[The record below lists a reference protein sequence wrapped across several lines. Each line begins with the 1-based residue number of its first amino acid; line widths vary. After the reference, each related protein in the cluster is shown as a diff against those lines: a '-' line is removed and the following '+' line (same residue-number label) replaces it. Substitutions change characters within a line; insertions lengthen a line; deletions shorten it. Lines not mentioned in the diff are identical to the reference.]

1 MRKVI
6 TVDGNEACS
15 YTSYLFTEIAGIYPI
30 TPSSPMAEHI
40 DEWGMMK
47 RKNIFGNEVKVI
59 EMQSEAGAAGMV
71 HGSLVAGLLT
81 STYTASQG
89 LLLMIP
95 NMYKIAG
102 EMLPLTMHVAA
113 RTISTHALSIFGDH
127 SDIYAARMTGFA
139 MLASSSVQDAAL
151 LSAVAH
157 LSAIQ
162 SSIPFMHFFD
172 GFRTSHEI
180 NKIKVLEEED
190 YKNLIDE
197 DALEK
202 FRKKAMN
209 PITPNT
215 RGTASNDDIFFQNT
229 EARNE
234 DYEKLVDIVNRYM
247 KKINT
252 RTRLDYR
259 PFNYYGS
266 KSAKKVIVAM
276 GSVCETIKETVDF
289 LNNEGEKVGLIEVH
303 LYRPFSIKYFLKE
316 LPNTVNK
323 IAVLDRTKEAGSIGE
338 PLYLDVSSALKG
350 KKIKVVGGRF
360 GLSSKNTTPAQIKAV
375 FDMLEKPRHNFTI
388 GIKDD
393 VTNLS
398 LEIDENFKIGGTEDY
413 LFYGYGSDGMITAS
427 KGIIKL
433 VGEESKKYVQGYF
446 EYDSRKSGGVTVSHL
461 RFSKKEI
468 RKAYYVDNPKFI
480 TVTKDSY
487 FLEFD
492 ILKNIKENGILLV
505 NTCKTEEELLNMLT
519 DNIKYTILQKN
530 IKFYIINAY
539 DLASK
544 LGLGNKISTIMQSA
558 IMYLSS
564 LIDYNKAKKE
574 MKKLAEAKF
583 EKKGEDIVKANLYA
597 IEGAPNYIKE
607 VKVPKELLLI
617 EEEKKPKKIT
627 EALLERKGNELP
639 VSSFL
644 KHKDGIYKG
653 ATSKYEKK
661 GLSDIVP
668 KYIMENCISCN
679 QCALVCPHNV
689 IRPYLL
695 NEEEYENAP
704 SYIQKYCKKDLLKKD
719 YYFTIGIS
727 VKDCTGCGLCIKT
740 CPGLRNVKALIT
752 EKLSTQLKENEQKR
766 FDYLNKN
773 IENKNIF
780 PNDTVKGIGFHNCNF
795 EFCGACAGCGETPYI
810 KLLTS
815 LVGEKLMIANATG
828 CSSIYGGSTSS
839 MPYNIPWASSLF
851 EDNAEF
857 GYGIYMANKLIKE
870 QIQKVMEENMENKN
884 APLFKKWIENQ
895 NDYNITKEIY
905 EKIDYENIPPFIKEH
920 KKDLIAKSVWII
932 GGDGWAYDI
941 GFGGIDHV
949 LSSKE
954 NIKILV
960 LDSEVY
966 SNTGGQSSKSTGIGG
981 IASFSQSGKKTRKKD
996 LARIAMC
1003 YDNVFVASISLGYNF
1018 LHTIRIMKEAIEF
1031 DGPAIV
1037 IAYSPCISHGIKKG
1051 MDHSIEE
1058 EKLATRCGYAPV
1070 FTCNPKT
1077 GRVKLYSKDTDFSL
1091 YDKFLEGETRYANM
1105 KKLDKEK
1112 ARILLNKN
1120 KKYAI
1125 QRYTYFKNLDEQTEK
1140 LSK

>member
-1 MRKVI
+1 MRKVM

-15 YTSYLFTEIAGIYPI
+15 YTSYFFTEIAGIYPI

-40 DEWGMMK
+40 DEWSVQGK
-47 RKNIFGNEVKVI
+47 KNIFENEVKVV

-71 HGSLVAGLLT
+71 HGSLVSGLLT

-113 RTISTHALSIFGDH
+113 RTLSTHALSIFGDH

-157 LSAIQ
+157 LSAIK

-197 DALEK
+197 EALAK
-202 FRKKAMN
+202 FRNKAMN

-234 DYEKLVDIVNRYM
+234 DYEQLPDIVNRYM

-252 RTRLDYR
+252 RTRLEYR

-276 GSVCETIKETVDF
+276 GSVCETIKETVDY
-289 LNNEGEKVGLIEVH
+289 LNKEGEKVGLIEVH
-303 LYRPFSIKYFLKE
+303 LYRPFSAKYFLKE

-323 IAVLDRTKEAGSIGE
+323 IAVLDRTKEIGSVGE
-338 PLYLDVSSALKG
+338 PLFLDVSAVLRG

-375 FDMLEKPRHNFTI
+375 FDSLEKPIHNFTI

-398 LEIDENFKIGGTEDY
+398 LSIDENFKIGGTEDY
-413 LFYGYGSDGMITAS
+413 LFYGYGSDGMVTAS

-433 VGEESKKYVQGYF
+433 VGEKSKKYVQGYF
-446 EYDSRKSGGVTVSHL
+446 QYDSRKSGGVTVSHL
-461 RFSKKEI
+461 RFSEREI
-468 RKAYYVDNPKFI
+468 RKTYYVEDPKFI
-480 TVTKDSY
+480 VVTKDSY

-492 ILKNIKENGILLV
+492 VLKDIKEKGVLLV
-505 NTCKTEEELLNMLT
+505 NTSKTEEEFLNMLT
-519 DNIKYTILQKN
+519 DDIKYIILNKN
-530 IKFYIINAY
+530 IKLYIINAY
-539 DLASK
+539 DLANK
-544 LGLGNKISTIMQSA
+544 LGLKNKISTIIQSA
-558 IMYLSS
+558 IMYLSN
-564 LIDYNKAKKE
+564 LIDYTKAKEE
-574 MKKLAEAKF
+574 MKKLAKEKF
-583 EKKGEDIVKANLYA
+583 TKKGEEIVKANLYA

-607 VKVPKELLLI
+607 IKIKEEHFLI
-617 EEEKKPKKIT
+617 EEETEPTKVI
-627 EALLERKGNELP
+627 EALMQRKGNDLP
-639 VSSFL
+639 VSAFL
-644 KHKDGIYKG
+644 KHKDGIYQG

-661 GLSDIVP
+661 GYSDIVP

-695 NEEEYENAP
+695 DEEEYENAP
-704 SYIQKYCKKDLLKKD
+704 SYVQEKCKKDLVKKE

-727 VKDCTGCGLCIKT
+727 IEDCTGCGLCIKT
-740 CPGLRNVKALIT
+740 CPGLRNAKALIS
-752 EKLSTQLKENEQKR
+752 EKLIMERKENEQKR
-766 FDYLNKN
+766 FNYLNKN
-773 IENKNIF
+773 IKNKKIF
-780 PNDTVKGIGFHNCNF
+780 PEDTVKGVGFYNCNF

-857 GYGIYMANKLIKE
+857 GFGMYMSNKLLKE
-870 QIQKVMEENMENKN
+870 QIKKVMEENSNNKN

-895 NDYNITKEIY
+895 ENYEITKEIY
-905 EKIDYENIPPFIKEH
+905 EKIDYNEVPEFIKEH
-920 KKDLIAKSVWII
+920 KKDLIAKSIWII

-949 LSSKE
+949 LSSRE
-954 NIKILV
+954 NVKILV

-966 SNTGGQSSKSTGIGG
+966 SNTGGQSSKSTGMGSL
-981 IASFSQSGKKTRKKD
+981 ASFAQSGKRTRKKD

-1003 YDNVFVASISLGYNF
+1003 YDNVFVASISLGYSF
-1018 LHTIRIMKEAIEF
+1018 LNTIRIMKEAIEF

-1091 YDKFLEGETRYANM
+1091 YEKFLEGETRYANL
-1105 KKLDKEK
+1105 KKQNEEE
-1112 ARILLNKN
+1112 ARRLLNRN
-1120 KKYAI
+1120 KKYAV
-1125 QRYTYFKNLDEQTEK
+1125 QRYNYFKNLDEQTEK
-1140 LSK
+1140 LEK